1 MVEAARPS
9 CRAIARKLSPSPLSA
24 ASRSLS
30 SSLRCVPPDIAPSR
44 IAAPGQNLTTRPQ
57 DVALHAGLRP
67 PALYLAYNKSTQLAA
82 QQHFPAH
89 VACRT
94 MHSLAFRAMRM
105 FEQQHRLERKLTGGE
120 MAELLAIP
128 ALEPRQPTRPSYSY
142 CSQMFT
148 KPSMCKLPQAFAG
161 ICQL

>member
-44 IAAPGQNLTTRPQ
+44 IAIHGQSLTTRPR

-67 PALYLAYNKSTQLAA
+67 LMRRLSPGPRWRSAPRPVEEEPLSANPQRHAPCSRPPCRKDATALGFGHGSAPMADDPNLRTAEEAERLADDVL
-82 QQHFPAH
+82 
-89 VACRT
+89 R
-94 MHSLAFRAMRM
+94 RM
-105 FEQQHRLERKLTGGE
+105 
-120 MAELLAIP
+120 
-128 ALEPRQPTRPSYSY
+128 
-142 CSQMFT
+142 
-148 KPSMCKLPQAFAG
+148 
-161 ICQL
+161 